1 MANNLKPYKVTFKTK
16 SGIYCANVAM
26 ADSKQAVETYYSG
39 KYGWCAV
46 DDCKPYE
53 LETARRKG
61 MPVKT
66 IN

>member
-1 MANNLKPYKVTFKTK
+1 MANNLKPYKVTFKT
-16 SGIYCANVAM
+16 GPVFCANVAM
-26 ADSKQAVETYYSG
+26 AESKQAVESYYTG

-46 DDCKPYE
+46 NDCKPCE

-61 MPVKT
+61 MPIKT